1 MCFST
6 SVATPTVTPP
16 EPVDRNANANLL
28 AEARLRRRRAR
39 GSRANIFTSA
49 LGDSDFGSYVHSDRN
64 ENDTAGSTGLGL

>member
-6 SVATPTVTPP
+6 SVETPIATPP

-49 LGDSDFGSYVHSDRN
+49 LGDSEFGSFVNNDRN
-64 ENDTAGSTGLGL
+64 GNDAARSMGQGL